1 LDRRKCDEFLDYQVS
16 MRVWGLE
23 REIWVFYFKRLGI
36 PVLHSFDG
44 GHSAE
49 IVRQFVQFLHTMSQA
64 HGEFL

>member
-1 LDRRKCDEFLDYQVS
+1 
-16 MRVWGLE
+16 LE
-23 REIWVFYFKRLGI
+23 REIWVCYFKRLGI

-49 IVRQFVQFLHTMSQA
+49 IVRQFVQFLHTMGQA